1 MDYEVAVVDVP
12 AERTAVVTAVTTWQ
26 EFPTLWRRLSS
37 EVWDCLRSN
46 GIEQGC
52 RNVIIYRDSAPTVE
66 VGVLLD
72 HPCAL
77 TGRVVNRML
86 RAGQTPFLHV
96 IATNTAAIET
106 YRALGFERRTEF
118 PLLHA
123 KRVR

>member
-52 RNVIIYRDSAPTVE
+52 RNVIIYRDSAPPVE

-72 HPCAL
+72 QP
-77 TGRVVNRML
+77 
-86 RAGQTPFLHV
+86 
-96 IATNTAAIET
+96 
-106 YRALGFERRTEF
+106 
-118 PLLHA
+118 
-123 KRVR
+123 